1 MRLFPGIVIVLAI
14 LPAFPQAL
22 VEHAAAASGASI
34 GAAGGKVVSN
44 GITAI
49 FGKVDETTAKAAN
62 KPSEKEKLKEE
73 KPAEVKPAA
82 VGGAAIV
89 AGPTAGPIGS
99 RGATVRTRRE
109 SSSRRARAAHVTS
122 EPEPVVSAVAPALVK
137 EPALQD
143 LLNVQVGSKEQDCIA
158 ALGAPSSRIT
168 IPEEGHMTELLRY
181 SARGQLLGTIR
192 LDNGQVVNVQATSV
206 AR

>member
-1 MRLFPGIVIVLAI
+1 MRLFPGIVIVLAV

-44 GITAI
+44 GITSI
-49 FGKVDETTAKAAN
+49 FGKVDETTARAS

-82 VGGAAIV
+82 VGGAVVV
-89 AGPTAGPIGS
+89 AGPTAGSIGS
-99 RGATVRTRRE
+99 HSSATSRARRE
-109 SSSRRARAAHVTS
+109 SSSRRARTGQPTP
-122 EPEPVVSAVAPALVK
+122 EPEPLVSAVAPAPVK

-143 LLNVQVGSKEQDCIA
+143 LLNLQVGSKEQDCIA
-158 ALGAPSSRIT
+158 ALGTPSSRIT

-192 LDNGQVVNVQATSV
+192 LDNGQVVNVQAV
-206 AR
+206 NAGR